1 MGDIYYVII
10 KNSQSC
16 IESGMLAH
24 SPNFICASGCVEGVE
39 LALTHGNCVHL
50 NHISL

>member
-1 MGDIYYVII
+1 MGNIYYII
-10 KNSQSC
+10 IQNSQSC
-16 IESGMLAH
+16 IVSGMLAL
-24 SPNFICASGCVEGVE
+24 SPYFICASGCVEGVE